1 MSEATKKTATTKVE
15 GGTHAQAAEA
25 RTPGKFLHDTEEHH
39 RKRKIWM
46 TVGLVA
52 ATAVMLAFVH
62 YEQMTYIPGIIFTS
76 GIAAMFGVG
85 MK

>member
-1 MSEATKKTATTKVE
+1 MSESTKKTATIQTE
-15 GGTHAQAAEA
+15 GSAPERSKES
-25 RTPGKFLHDTEEHH
+25 RTYGKFLYDNEAQ
-39 RKRKIWM
+39 RKRRKTWL

-76 GIAAMFGVG
+76 GIAAMFGAG
-85 MK
+85 MR